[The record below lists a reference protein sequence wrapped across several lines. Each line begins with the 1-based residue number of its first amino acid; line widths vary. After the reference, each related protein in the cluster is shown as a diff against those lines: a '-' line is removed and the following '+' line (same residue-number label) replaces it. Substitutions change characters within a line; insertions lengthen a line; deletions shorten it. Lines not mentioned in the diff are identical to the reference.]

1 MDKLGDDKIIYSES
15 DILDDLNDQ
24 FDPLFDLSYNLFLD
38 VFSSQ
43 FQNALNIDERI
54 KTPVT
59 FRSKTFQTFIQKFN
73 ELHDNTLS
81 ARSNL
86 VKELYILHHFA
97 KAISRYN
104 DDIIHDSYIK
114 FRSHY
119 YFPNVL
125 YLLIRFLP
133 EARRFFQ
140 KMLKAAYYII
150 KKNNSR
156 LIYLFENAIYTD
168 VGTIQTDVL
177 YTFIG
182 NAIKK
187 INPCTI
193 DNLESF
199 FRSVFLNHFF
209 YYFKYEQSI
218 HSQVM
223 DTMSYSET
231 ILDSY
236 LIGKLSVEDLKQI
249 GIDNLILKDMG
260 EYSFPEGE
268 RIQHI
273 KKIEELILSKALSY
287 DNLESL
293 REQGILSSDEFSK
306 ICDSRANQQAIE
318 EIKALPEILN
328 TGETLGES
336 SIRTQESTT
345 ITKNQRYQISP
356 EIIDEFL
363 DKLGKNNVTRREISG
378 GALDGY
384 TLVLLENMRVVV
396 LEKINTKRGENNA
409 TYVLPL
415 IKAVELAEQSNKSEL
430 RTEENVEV
438 VNHVR
443 NYGTNLMRKIGMLQ
457 EKTISRDNR
466 NVTWIKA
473 LPEGHQDEA
482 NKMIAQIQENYDEN
496 RGR

>member
-231 ILDSY
+231 ILDSKY
-236 LIGKLSVEDLKQI
+236 ISTRENLYRDVLTNIQVDAYQNESPTMRQIIYNYNIFKNAISNNEFQNIFLTRDAEVTYDICDLNNTKYKILTMYNKINESNRFIDELKSIPLIFKLLKSVHLITRSDTISKFKSVNYELIKSAVVDELSYPFRNIIHSDLT
-249 GIDNLILKDMG
+249 IL
-260 EYSFPEGE
+260 PV
-268 RIQHI
+268 I
-273 KKIEELILSKALSY
+273 KKIAHNFATSILSGEFI
-287 DNLESL
+287 NLQTLAPIKIDSMSFIMQL
-293 REQGILSSDEFSK
+293 RKFIKLCLTTNNDSSFFSGI
-306 ICDSRANQQAIE
+306 
-318 EIKALPEILN
+318 
-328 TGETLGES
+328 
-336 SIRTQESTT
+336 
-345 ITKNQRYQISP
+345 
-356 EIIDEFL
+356 
-363 DKLGKNNVTRREISG
+363 
-378 GALDGY
+378 
-384 TLVLLENMRVVV
+384 
-396 LEKINTKRGENNA
+396 
-409 TYVLPL
+409 
-415 IKAVELAEQSNKSEL
+415 
-430 RTEENVEV
+430 
-438 VNHVR
+438 H
-443 NYGTNLMRKIGMLQ
+443 
-457 EKTISRDNR
+457 ISR
-466 NVTWIKA
+466 
-473 LPEGHQDEA
+473 
-482 NKMIAQIQENYDEN
+482 
-496 RGR
+496 

>member
-15 DILDDLNDQ
+15 DILEDLNDQ

-86 VKELYILHHFA
+86 VKELYILHYFA

-231 ILDSY
+231 ILDSKY
-236 LIGKLSVEDLKQI
+236 ISTRENLYRDVLTNIQVDAYQNESPTMRQIIYNYNIFKNAISNNEFQNIFLTRDAEVTYDICDLNNTKYKILTMYNKINESNRFIDELKSIPLIFKLLKSVHLITRSDTVSKFKSVNYELIKSAVVDELSYPFRNIIHSDLT
-249 GIDNLILKDMG
+249 IL
-260 EYSFPEGE
+260 PV
-268 RIQHI
+268 I
-273 KKIEELILSKALSY
+273 KKIAHNFATSILSGEFI
-287 DNLESL
+287 NLQTLAPIKIDSMSFIMQL
-293 REQGILSSDEFSK
+293 RKFIKLCLTTNNDSSFFSGI
-306 ICDSRANQQAIE
+306 
-318 EIKALPEILN
+318 
-328 TGETLGES
+328 
-336 SIRTQESTT
+336 
-345 ITKNQRYQISP
+345 
-356 EIIDEFL
+356 
-363 DKLGKNNVTRREISG
+363 
-378 GALDGY
+378 
-384 TLVLLENMRVVV
+384 
-396 LEKINTKRGENNA
+396 
-409 TYVLPL
+409 
-415 IKAVELAEQSNKSEL
+415 
-430 RTEENVEV
+430 
-438 VNHVR
+438 H
-443 NYGTNLMRKIGMLQ
+443 
-457 EKTISRDNR
+457 ISR
-466 NVTWIKA
+466 
-473 LPEGHQDEA
+473 
-482 NKMIAQIQENYDEN
+482 
-496 RGR
+496 

>member
-15 DILDDLNDQ
+15 DILEDLNDQ

-231 ILDSY
+231 ILDSKY
-236 LIGKLSVEDLKQI
+236 ISTRENLYRDVLTNIQVDAYQNESPTMRQIIYNYNIFKNAISNNEFQNIFLTRDAEVTYDICDLNNTKYKILTMYNKINESNRFIDELKSIPLIFKLLKSVHLITRSDTVSKFKSVNYELIKSAVVDELSYPFRNIIHSDLT
-249 GIDNLILKDMG
+249 IL
-260 EYSFPEGE
+260 PV
-268 RIQHI
+268 I
-273 KKIEELILSKALSY
+273 KKIAHNFATSILSGEFI
-287 DNLESL
+287 NLQTLAPIKIDSMSFIMQL
-293 REQGILSSDEFSK
+293 RKFIKLCLTTNNDSS
-306 ICDSRANQQAIE
+306 
-318 EIKALPEILN
+318 
-328 TGETLGES
+328 
-336 SIRTQESTT
+336 
-345 ITKNQRYQISP
+345 
-356 EIIDEFL
+356 FL
-363 DKLGKNNVTRREISG
+363 VEYIFQDK
-378 GALDGY
+378 
-384 TLVLLENMRVVV
+384 
-396 LEKINTKRGENNA
+396 
-409 TYVLPL
+409 
-415 IKAVELAEQSNKSEL
+415 
-430 RTEENVEV
+430 
-438 VNHVR
+438 R
-443 NYGTNLMRKIGMLQ
+443 NYG
-457 EKTISRDNR
+457 
-466 NVTWIKA
+466 
-473 LPEGHQDEA
+473 
-482 NKMIAQIQENYDEN
+482 
-496 RGR
+496 

>member
-1 MDKLGDDKIIYSES
+1 MNKNFKGDKLGDDKIIYSES
-15 DILDDLNDQ
+15 DILEDLNDQ

-231 ILDSY
+231 ILDSKY
-236 LIGKLSVEDLKQI
+236 ISTRENLYRDVLTNIQVDAYQNESPTMRQIIYNYNIFKNAISNNEFQNIFLTRDAEVTYDICDLNNTKYKILTMYNKINESNRFIDELKSIPLIFKLLKSVHLITRSDTVSKFKSVNYELIKSAVVDELSYPFRNIIHSDLT
-249 GIDNLILKDMG
+249 IL
-260 EYSFPEGE
+260 PV
-268 RIQHI
+268 I
-273 KKIEELILSKALSY
+273 KKIAHNFATSILSGEFI
-287 DNLESL
+287 NLQTLAPIKIDSMSFIMQL
-293 REQGILSSDEFSK
+293 RKFIKLCLTTNNDSSFFSGI
-306 ICDSRANQQAIE
+306 
-318 EIKALPEILN
+318 
-328 TGETLGES
+328 
-336 SIRTQESTT
+336 
-345 ITKNQRYQISP
+345 
-356 EIIDEFL
+356 
-363 DKLGKNNVTRREISG
+363 
-378 GALDGY
+378 
-384 TLVLLENMRVVV
+384 
-396 LEKINTKRGENNA
+396 
-409 TYVLPL
+409 
-415 IKAVELAEQSNKSEL
+415 
-430 RTEENVEV
+430 
-438 VNHVR
+438 H
-443 NYGTNLMRKIGMLQ
+443 
-457 EKTISRDNR
+457 ISR
-466 NVTWIKA
+466 
-473 LPEGHQDEA
+473 
-482 NKMIAQIQENYDEN
+482 
-496 RGR
+496 

>member
-1 MDKLGDDKIIYSES
+1 MEENIYNESELLE
-15 DILDDLNDQ
+15 DLDAG

-43 FQNALNIDERI
+43 FQNALNIDDRI

-59 FRSKTFQTFIQKFN
+59 FRSKTFQVFIQKFN
-73 ELHDNTLS
+73 QLHDNTLS

-86 VKELYILHHFA
+86 VKELYTLHHFA

-133 EARRFFQ
+133 EARTFFQ

-187 INPCTI
+187 INPCVI
-193 DNLESF
+193 ENLESF

-231 ILDSY
+231 ILDSKY
-236 LIGKLSVEDLKQI
+236 ISTRENLYRDVLTNIQVDTYQTESPTMRQIIYNYNIFKNAISNNEFQNIFLTRDAEVTYDICELNNTKYKILTMYNKINESNDFISELKSIPLIFKLLKSVHLITRSDSVTKFKSVNYELIKSAVVDELSYPFRNIIHSDLT
-249 GIDNLILKDMG
+249 IL
-260 EYSFPEGE
+260 PV
-268 RIQHI
+268 I
-273 KKIEELILSKALSY
+273 KKIAHNFATSILSGEFINLQTLSPIKI
-287 DNLESL
+287 DSMSFIMQLRKFIKLCLTTNNDASL
-293 REQGILSSDEFSK
+293 FNGIH
-306 ICDSRANQQAIE
+306 I
-318 EIKALPEILN
+318 
-328 TGETLGES
+328 
-336 SIRTQESTT
+336 
-345 ITKNQRYQISP
+345 
-356 EIIDEFL
+356 
-363 DKLGKNNVTRREISG
+363 
-378 GALDGY
+378 
-384 TLVLLENMRVVV
+384 MR
-396 LEKINTKRGENNA
+396 
-409 TYVLPL
+409 
-415 IKAVELAEQSNKSEL
+415 
-430 RTEENVEV
+430 
-438 VNHVR
+438 
-443 NYGTNLMRKIGMLQ
+443 
-457 EKTISRDNR
+457 
-466 NVTWIKA
+466 
-473 LPEGHQDEA
+473 
-482 NKMIAQIQENYDEN
+482 
-496 RGR
+496 

>member
-15 DILDDLNDQ
+15 DILEDLNEQ
-24 FDPLFDLSYNLFLD
+24 FDPMFDLSYNLFLD
-38 VFSSQ
+38 IFSSQ
-43 FQNALNIDERI
+43 FQNALNIDEKI

-59 FRSKTFQTFIQKFN
+59 FRSKTFQSFIQKFN

-86 VKELYILHHFA
+86 VKELYILHHFS

-140 KMLKAAYYII
+140 KMLKAVYYII

-231 ILDSY
+231 ILDSKY
-236 LIGKLSVEDLKQI
+236 ISTRENLYRDVLTNIQVDAYQNESPTMRQIIYNYNIFKNAISNNEFQNIFLTRDAEVTYDICDLNNTKYKILTMYNKINESNQFIVELKSIPLIFKLLKSVHLITRSDTVSKFKSVNYELIKSAVVDELSYPFRNIIHSDLT
-249 GIDNLILKDMG
+249 IL
-260 EYSFPEGE
+260 PV
-268 RIQHI
+268 I
-273 KKIEELILSKALSY
+273 KKIAHNFATSILSGEFI
-287 DNLESL
+287 NLQTLAPIKIDSMSFIMQL
-293 REQGILSSDEFSK
+293 RKFIKLCLTTNNDSSFFSGI
-306 ICDSRANQQAIE
+306 
-318 EIKALPEILN
+318 
-328 TGETLGES
+328 
-336 SIRTQESTT
+336 
-345 ITKNQRYQISP
+345 
-356 EIIDEFL
+356 
-363 DKLGKNNVTRREISG
+363 
-378 GALDGY
+378 
-384 TLVLLENMRVVV
+384 
-396 LEKINTKRGENNA
+396 
-409 TYVLPL
+409 
-415 IKAVELAEQSNKSEL
+415 
-430 RTEENVEV
+430 
-438 VNHVR
+438 H
-443 NYGTNLMRKIGMLQ
+443 
-457 EKTISRDNR
+457 ISR
-466 NVTWIKA
+466 
-473 LPEGHQDEA
+473 
-482 NKMIAQIQENYDEN
+482 
-496 RGR
+496 

>member
-1 MDKLGDDKIIYSES
+1 MGDDKIIYSES
-15 DILDDLNDQ
+15 DILEDLNDQ

-199 FRSVFLNHFF
+199 FRFVFLNHFF

-231 ILDSY
+231 ILDSKY
-236 LIGKLSVEDLKQI
+236 ISTRENLYRDVLTNIQVDAYQNESPTMRQIIYNYNIFKNAISNNEFQNIFLTRDAEVTYDICDLNNTKYKILTMYNKINESNRFIDELKSIPLIFKLLKSVHLITRSDTVSKFKSVNYELIKSAVVDELSYPFRNIIHSDLT
-249 GIDNLILKDMG
+249 IL
-260 EYSFPEGE
+260 PV
-268 RIQHI
+268 I
-273 KKIEELILSKALSY
+273 KKIAHNFATSILSGEFI
-287 DNLESL
+287 NLQTLAPIKIDSMSFIMQL
-293 REQGILSSDEFSK
+293 RKFIKLCLTTNNDSSFFSGI
-306 ICDSRANQQAIE
+306 
-318 EIKALPEILN
+318 
-328 TGETLGES
+328 
-336 SIRTQESTT
+336 
-345 ITKNQRYQISP
+345 
-356 EIIDEFL
+356 
-363 DKLGKNNVTRREISG
+363 
-378 GALDGY
+378 
-384 TLVLLENMRVVV
+384 
-396 LEKINTKRGENNA
+396 
-409 TYVLPL
+409 
-415 IKAVELAEQSNKSEL
+415 
-430 RTEENVEV
+430 
-438 VNHVR
+438 H
-443 NYGTNLMRKIGMLQ
+443 
-457 EKTISRDNR
+457 ISR
-466 NVTWIKA
+466 
-473 LPEGHQDEA
+473 
-482 NKMIAQIQENYDEN
+482 
-496 RGR
+496 

>member
-231 ILDSY
+231 ILDSKY
-236 LIGKLSVEDLKQI
+236 ISTRENLYRDVLTNIQVDAYQNESPTMRQIIYNYNIFKNAISNNEFQNIFLTRDAEITYDICDLNNTKYKILTMYNKINESNRFIDELKSIPLIFKLLKSVHLITRSDTVSKFKSVNYELIKSAVVDELSYPFRNIIHSDLT
-249 GIDNLILKDMG
+249 IL
-260 EYSFPEGE
+260 PV
-268 RIQHI
+268 I
-273 KKIEELILSKALSY
+273 KKIAHNFATSILSGEFI
-287 DNLESL
+287 NLQTLAPIKIDSMSFIMQL
-293 REQGILSSDEFSK
+293 RKFINQHRKTQSFRAGI
-306 ICDSRANQQAIE
+306 
-318 EIKALPEILN
+318 
-328 TGETLGES
+328 
-336 SIRTQESTT
+336 
-345 ITKNQRYQISP
+345 
-356 EIIDEFL
+356 
-363 DKLGKNNVTRREISG
+363 
-378 GALDGY
+378 
-384 TLVLLENMRVVV
+384 
-396 LEKINTKRGENNA
+396 
-409 TYVLPL
+409 
-415 IKAVELAEQSNKSEL
+415 
-430 RTEENVEV
+430 
-438 VNHVR
+438 
-443 NYGTNLMRKIGMLQ
+443 
-457 EKTISRDNR
+457 
-466 NVTWIKA
+466 
-473 LPEGHQDEA
+473 
-482 NKMIAQIQENYDEN
+482 
-496 RGR
+496 

>member
-1 MDKLGDDKIIYSES
+1 MDKLGDNKIIYSES
-15 DILDDLNDQ
+15 DIFEDLNEQ
-24 FDPLFDLSYNLFLD
+24 FDPMFDLSYNLFLD
-38 VFSSQ
+38 IFSSQ
-43 FQNALNIDERI
+43 FQNALNIDEKI
-54 KTPVT
+54 KTPIT

-86 VKELYILHHFA
+86 VKELYILHHFS

-231 ILDSY
+231 ILDSKY
-236 LIGKLSVEDLKQI
+236 ISTRENLYRDVLTNIQVDAYQNESPTMRQIIYNYNIFKNAISNNEFQNIFLTRDAEVTYDICDLNNTKYKILTMYNKINESNQFIVELKSIPLIFKLLKSVHLITRSDNVSKFKSVNYELIKSAIVDELSYPFRNIIHSDLT
-249 GIDNLILKDMG
+249 IL
-260 EYSFPEGE
+260 PV
-268 RIQHI
+268 I
-273 KKIEELILSKALSY
+273 KKIAHNFATSILSGEFI
-287 DNLESL
+287 NLQTLAPIKIDSMSFIMQL
-293 REQGILSSDEFSK
+293 RKFIKLCLTTNNDSSFFSGI
-306 ICDSRANQQAIE
+306 
-318 EIKALPEILN
+318 
-328 TGETLGES
+328 
-336 SIRTQESTT
+336 
-345 ITKNQRYQISP
+345 
-356 EIIDEFL
+356 
-363 DKLGKNNVTRREISG
+363 
-378 GALDGY
+378 
-384 TLVLLENMRVVV
+384 
-396 LEKINTKRGENNA
+396 
-409 TYVLPL
+409 
-415 IKAVELAEQSNKSEL
+415 
-430 RTEENVEV
+430 
-438 VNHVR
+438 H
-443 NYGTNLMRKIGMLQ
+443 
-457 EKTISRDNR
+457 ISR
-466 NVTWIKA
+466 
-473 LPEGHQDEA
+473 
-482 NKMIAQIQENYDEN
+482 
-496 RGR
+496 

>member
-15 DILDDLNDQ
+15 DILEDLNDQ

-231 ILDSY
+231 ILDSKY
-236 LIGKLSVEDLKQI
+236 ISTRENLYRDVLTNIQVDAYQNESPTMRQIIYNYNIFKNAISNNEFQNIFLTRDAEITYDICDLNNTKYKILTMYNKINESNRFIDELKSIPLIFKLLKSVHLITRSDTVSKFKSVNYELIKSAVVDELSYPFRNIIHSDLT
-249 GIDNLILKDMG
+249 IL
-260 EYSFPEGE
+260 PV
-268 RIQHI
+268 I
-273 KKIEELILSKALSY
+273 KKIAHNFATSILSGEFI
-287 DNLESL
+287 NLQTLAPIKIDSMSFIMQL
-293 REQGILSSDEFSK
+293 RKFINQHRKTQSFRAGI
-306 ICDSRANQQAIE
+306 
-318 EIKALPEILN
+318 
-328 TGETLGES
+328 
-336 SIRTQESTT
+336 
-345 ITKNQRYQISP
+345 
-356 EIIDEFL
+356 
-363 DKLGKNNVTRREISG
+363 
-378 GALDGY
+378 
-384 TLVLLENMRVVV
+384 
-396 LEKINTKRGENNA
+396 
-409 TYVLPL
+409 
-415 IKAVELAEQSNKSEL
+415 
-430 RTEENVEV
+430 
-438 VNHVR
+438 
-443 NYGTNLMRKIGMLQ
+443 
-457 EKTISRDNR
+457 
-466 NVTWIKA
+466 
-473 LPEGHQDEA
+473 
-482 NKMIAQIQENYDEN
+482 
-496 RGR
+496 

>member
-15 DILDDLNDQ
+15 DILEDLNEQ
-24 FDPLFDLSYNLFLD
+24 FDPMFDLSYNLFLD
-38 VFSSQ
+38 IFSSQ
-43 FQNALNIDERI
+43 FQNALNIDEKI

-59 FRSKTFQTFIQKFN
+59 FRSKTFQSFIQKFN

-86 VKELYILHHFA
+86 VKELYILHHFS

-231 ILDSY
+231 ILDSKY
-236 LIGKLSVEDLKQI
+236 ISTRENLYRDVLTNIQVDAYQNESPTMRQIIYNYNIFKNAISNNEFQNIFLTRDAEVTYDICDLNNTKYKILTMYNKINESNQFIVELKSIPLIFKLLKSVHLITRIDTVSKFKSVNYELIKSAVVDELSYPFRNIIHSDLT
-249 GIDNLILKDMG
+249 IL
-260 EYSFPEGE
+260 PV
-268 RIQHI
+268 I
-273 KKIEELILSKALSY
+273 KKIAHNFATSILSGEFI
-287 DNLESL
+287 NLQTLAPIKIDSMSFIMQL
-293 REQGILSSDEFSK
+293 RKFIKLCLTTNNDSSFFSGI
-306 ICDSRANQQAIE
+306 
-318 EIKALPEILN
+318 
-328 TGETLGES
+328 
-336 SIRTQESTT
+336 
-345 ITKNQRYQISP
+345 
-356 EIIDEFL
+356 
-363 DKLGKNNVTRREISG
+363 
-378 GALDGY
+378 
-384 TLVLLENMRVVV
+384 
-396 LEKINTKRGENNA
+396 
-409 TYVLPL
+409 
-415 IKAVELAEQSNKSEL
+415 
-430 RTEENVEV
+430 
-438 VNHVR
+438 H
-443 NYGTNLMRKIGMLQ
+443 
-457 EKTISRDNR
+457 ISR
-466 NVTWIKA
+466 
-473 LPEGHQDEA
+473 
-482 NKMIAQIQENYDEN
+482 
-496 RGR
+496 

>member
-231 ILDSY
+231 ILDSKY
-236 LIGKLSVEDLKQI
+236 ISTRENLYRDVLTNIQVDAYQNESPTMRQIIYNYNIFKNAISNNEFQNIFLTRDAEVTYDICDLNNTKYKILTMYNKINESNRFIDELKSIPLIFKLLKSVHLITRSDTVSKFKSVNYELIKSAVVDELSYPFRNIIHSDLT
-249 GIDNLILKDMG
+249 IL
-260 EYSFPEGE
+260 PV
-268 RIQHI
+268 I
-273 KKIEELILSKALSY
+273 KKIAHNFATSILSGEFI
-287 DNLESL
+287 NLQTLAPIKIDSMSFIMQL
-293 REQGILSSDEFSK
+293 RKFINQHRKTQSFRAGI
-306 ICDSRANQQAIE
+306 
-318 EIKALPEILN
+318 
-328 TGETLGES
+328 
-336 SIRTQESTT
+336 
-345 ITKNQRYQISP
+345 
-356 EIIDEFL
+356 
-363 DKLGKNNVTRREISG
+363 
-378 GALDGY
+378 
-384 TLVLLENMRVVV
+384 
-396 LEKINTKRGENNA
+396 
-409 TYVLPL
+409 
-415 IKAVELAEQSNKSEL
+415 
-430 RTEENVEV
+430 
-438 VNHVR
+438 
-443 NYGTNLMRKIGMLQ
+443 
-457 EKTISRDNR
+457 
-466 NVTWIKA
+466 
-473 LPEGHQDEA
+473 
-482 NKMIAQIQENYDEN
+482 
-496 RGR
+496 